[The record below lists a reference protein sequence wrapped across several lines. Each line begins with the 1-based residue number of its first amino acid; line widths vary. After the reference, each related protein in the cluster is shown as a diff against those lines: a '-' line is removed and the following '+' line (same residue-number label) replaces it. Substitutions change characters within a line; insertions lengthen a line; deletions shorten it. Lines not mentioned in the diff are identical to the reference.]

1 MKDGAR
7 PLATASLV
15 FGLLVAGCDGGL
27 LDLLPL
33 LGVDDLKLCR
43 QCERPPKAPK
53 TVHVEADWQELA
65 DALKNAGIGGARPE
79 AVRVYL
85 RDGAVFSMMHMHDAQ
100 FRRPNSGIGI
110 CLDDAQQEWLKA
122 FKAAVK
128 ECISEAD
135 DEDLVCDTGK
145 EPCPVLRVTG
155 YASLAPQQPR
165 DFTPCLGEPGKTFNC
180 KVANLRARAV
190 GAFLADDGKESHWKC
205 PGEDGDFEGART
217 CAAEHCDGESRHLR
231 MSDANGRSIGIVVDQ
246 WVSEI
251 QMREGKPANDG
262 SRPDNRRY
270 RVEVN
275 RAVHIEVRR
284 DFCALPESLT

>member
-1 MKDGAR
+1 MK
-7 PLATASLV
+7 P
-15 FGLLVAGCDGGL
+15 
-27 LDLLPL
+27 
-33 LGVDDLKLCR
+33 CR

-53 TVHVEADWQELA
+53 TVHIDADWQKLA
-65 DALKNAGIGGARPE
+65 DALKNAGIGGAKPE

-100 FRRPNSGIGI
+100 FSGANSGIGV

-128 ECISEAD
+128 ECISVAD

-155 YASLAPQQPR
+155 YASLAPEQPR

-190 GAFLADDGKESHWKC
+190 GAFLADDGNKLHWKC
-205 PGEDGDFEGART
+205 PGEDGDFEGAST

-231 MSDANGRSIGIVVDQ
+231 MSDGQDRSIGIVVEQ
-246 WVSEI
+246 WVSEE
-251 QMREGKPANDG
+251 QMRKGKPANDG

-270 RVEVN
+270 RVEVMN
-275 RAVHIEVRR
+275 RAVHIEVLQ
-284 DFCALPESLT
+284 DFCAVPESLT